1 MAGRTLAQRE
11 VEKLETWQTESG
23 EEDAAVKSALQARKL
38 ELEHYAAGE
47 AAIATIDNGIRQA
60 EAALSEMKARLEV
73 GLSRQQAEWASTS
86 DELRETIG
94 RMKALGIS
102 YDEAEEIVKD
112 ISE

>member
-1 MAGRTLAQRE
+1 MAGRTLAERE
-11 VEKLETWQTESG
+11 VEKLQAWQAEG
-23 EEDAAVKSALQARKL
+23 NEEGAVDSALQARRL

-47 AAIATIDNGIRQA
+47 AAIAGIDSGVRQA

-73 GLSRQQAEWASTS
+73 GLSRQQAEWSATS

-102 YDEAEEIVKD
+102 YDEAEEFVKD
-112 ISE
+112 LTE